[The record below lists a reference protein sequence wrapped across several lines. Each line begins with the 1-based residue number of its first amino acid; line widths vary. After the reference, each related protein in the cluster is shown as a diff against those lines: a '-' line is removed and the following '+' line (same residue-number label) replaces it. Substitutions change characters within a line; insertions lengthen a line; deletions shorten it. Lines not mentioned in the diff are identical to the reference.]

1 MRLRNN
7 RLRERRLALGMTN
20 TALAEAVGINQKVY
34 GDLEN
39 MKVSPMSKKT
49 GTWKPSVLLL
59 ADYFKVQ
66 PGELFPSVVFDV
78 LVPVTEMT
86 LDGEDVGL
94 LMEQMQGALL
104 SDASSSEW
112 WSEEGLNAALET
124 LTPREE
130 RVLKA
135 YYGLT
140 GDGGA
145 TFETIGK
152 SLEVTRVRANQITL
166 RALRKLRE
174 PSRANRI
181 LNKTLLSD
189 LEDDSIVRCKHCNG
203 TLTRKR
209 PSDPFCCPCGLTKEL
224 A

>member
-7 RLRERRLALGMTN
+7 RLRERRLLLGMTN
-20 TALAEAVGINQKVY
+20 TALAEAVGITKAIY

-39 MKVSPMSKKT
+39 MKMSPMSKKT
-49 GTWKPSVLLL
+49 GTWKPSVLRL

-78 LVPVTEMT
+78 VVPVTEMT

-104 SDASSSEW
+104 SEARSEDQ

-130 RVLKA
+130 RVVKT
-135 YYGLT
+135 YFGLT

-145 TFETIGK
+145 TCETIGE
-152 SLEVTRVRANQITL
+152 SLEVTGARASQIIR

-189 LEDDSIVRCKHCNG
+189 LEDESIVRCKHCNG

-224 A
+224 S